1 VLIILHSLH
10 HRGEHHLCR
19 LDNPIYTG
27 QKELQDTG
35 QQCLLG
41 RFTESELWGYG
52 MRISLAIMLV
62 EANSEQLFSGLY
74 DMLPS
79 SKEYLINTGYTE
91 SEAGWALLACFIGG
105 VIGIQVVS
113 RILHR
118 YMPSHVVDCDH
129 THEEAHHEHS
139 HGHDQQ
145 NGKIHSE
152 HNNSHANNAHAAVNG
167 DAIESTPLLPPEN
180 GNGNA
185 PLKQVA
191 SFKANFTLSKDR
203 RHSEGGRRTSM
214 MEIPNRLM
222 SFVKDSKANCDSA
235 GPCYGYSDP
244 CGQECL
250 KHVVSKPLGSR
261 ARTATGTFS
270 HKSHKFPSTVDEHVE
285 NDSPLQSPS
294 DPHHQS
300 PLAPYPSRVTRDQSH
315 VALGDVCDSEED
327 LEAQHHHHV
336 SENEFMSIGLQ
347 TSIAIALHKLPEG
360 FITYATNHANPD
372 LGFSVFLALL
382 VHNISEGFAMALPL
396 YLALGSRFR
405 AMLWSSLLG
414 GVSQPLGAGIAA
426 LWFKIAGREGHKPGT
441 LVYGCMFAITA
452 GIMTSVALS
461 LFVESLSLNHNRNLC
476 VLFAFIG
483 MALMGVSNAL
493 TSE

>member
-1 VLIILHSLH
+1 MDNDTRGWIMSVVSGIACTIGASIICVDLIIRYIPGKTNFRIQDSNAFLAGSL
-10 HRGEHHLCR
+10 
-19 LDNPIYTG
+19 
-27 QKELQDTG
+27 
-35 QQCLLG
+35 
-41 RFTESELWGYG
+41 
-52 MRISLAIMLV
+52 SLSFGVM
-62 EANSEQLFSGLY
+62 LFSGLY

-79 SKEYLINTGYTE
+79 SKEYLMKTGFTE
-91 SEAGWALLACFIGG
+91 SGAGWVLLACFIGG

-139 HGHDQQ
+139 DGHNHP

-152 HNNSHANNAHAAVNG
+152 HNDIHANNAHTAANG
-167 DAIESTPLLPPEN
+167 DATESTPLLPSEN

-185 PLKQVA
+185 TLRHVA
-191 SFKANFTLSKDR
+191 SLKDCG
-203 RHSEGGRRTSM
+203 HPEVGRRPSM

-244 CGQECL
+244 CGQECF
-250 KHVVSKPLGSR
+250 KHVAAKCPGSR
-261 ARTATGTFS
+261 LRTATGTFS
-270 HKSHKFPSTVDEHVE
+270 HKSHKFPSAPADEHTE
-285 NDSPLQSPS
+285 DDSPPQSPS
-294 DPHHQS
+294 DPR
-300 PLAPYPSRVTRDQSH
+300 PSRVTRAQSY
-315 VALGDVCDSEED
+315 VALGGARDSEEED
-327 LEAQHHHHV
+327 SEAQHHHHV

-360 FITYATNHANPD
+360 FITYATNHANPN

-414 GVSQPLGAGIAA
+414 GVSQPFGAGIAA